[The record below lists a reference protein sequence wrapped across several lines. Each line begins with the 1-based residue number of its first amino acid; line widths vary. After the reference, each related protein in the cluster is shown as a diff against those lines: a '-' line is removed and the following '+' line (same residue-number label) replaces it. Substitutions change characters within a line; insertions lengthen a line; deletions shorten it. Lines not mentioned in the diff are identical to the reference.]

1 MIRIIPIKTGLIT
14 YGEDPIKIITSKIK
28 RDLLDDKDV
37 IVVSSKPLLVGY
49 KLTLNIE
56 GIKAGLYAMKLSET
70 YKLDPSLAELISRY
84 STHIYGGGEKALL
97 TEVDSTI
104 IPNAGIDRKNAP
116 LNQVTLPFSALAGK
130 AKEIYNEVR
139 RKFGV
144 RIGVIISD
152 STVYPLRLGTRSIAV
167 YTYGFHPLIDFRG
180 KKDLYGKTIKYTL
193 MAYADEI
200 ASAAHLILKEGG
212 EGIPAAIVKGLDIE
226 LIEEETTNALYI
238 DKKKCLFNKIYLSE
252 L

>member
-1 MIRIIPIKTGLIT
+1 MIKIIPIKTGLIT
-14 YGEDPIKIITSKIK
+14 YGEDPIKIIISKIK
-28 RDLLDDKDV
+28 RDLLDDRDV
-37 IVVSSKPLLVGY
+37 IVVSSKPLLIGY

-56 GIKAGLYAMKLSET
+56 EIKAGSYAMKLSKK
-70 YKLDPSLAELISRY
+70 YKLDSSLAEVISRY
-84 STHIYGGGEKALL
+84 STHIYGGVEKSLL
-97 TEVDSTI
+97 TEVNNTI

-116 LNQVTLPFSALAGK
+116 PHQVTLPFSVLAGK
-130 AKEIYNEVR
+130 AEEIYNRIR

-180 KKDLYGKTIKYTL
+180 KKDLYGKTIEYTL

-200 ASAAHLILKEGG
+200 ASAAHLILKEGR
-212 EGIPAAIVKGLDIE
+212 EGIPAAIIKGLDIE
-226 LIEEETTNALYI
+226 LIEKETTNVLQI
-238 DKKKCLFNKIYLSE
+238 DKKKCLFNKIYSSE